1 MRSRPW
7 ARIRA
12 LVNPLVPTELV
23 VDHSIQVDCFGT
35 DDSLEKNVALEYSRN
50 GERYELLK
58 WAQKSF
64 SNFKVVPPNSGIC
77 HQVNLENL
85 GRVVIT
91 QDEGGKSV
99 AYPDTLVGTDS
110 HTPMINGIGV
120 MGWGVGGIEA
130 EAVMLGQPYYMSIP
144 EVVGVKLT
152 GSLKEGI
159 TATDL
164 VLTITEMLRKVNVV
178 EKFVEYFGPG
188 MKTCPSPTGPPL
200 PT

>member
-1 MRSRPW
+1 MRSKTLGKDP
-7 ARIRA
+7 AR
-12 LVNPLVPTELV
+12 VNPLVPTELV

-91 QDEGGKSV
+91 QDEGGNRS
-99 AYPDTLVGTDS
+99 PIR
-110 HTPMINGIGV
+110 TPS
-120 MGWGVGGIEA
+120 WA
-130 EAVMLGQPYYMSIP
+130 PIP
-144 EVVGVKLT
+144 T
-152 GSLKEGI
+152 
-159 TATDL
+159 
-164 VLTITEMLRKVNVV
+164 
-178 EKFVEYFGPG
+178 
-188 MKTCPSPTGPPL
+188 PP
-200 PT
+200 